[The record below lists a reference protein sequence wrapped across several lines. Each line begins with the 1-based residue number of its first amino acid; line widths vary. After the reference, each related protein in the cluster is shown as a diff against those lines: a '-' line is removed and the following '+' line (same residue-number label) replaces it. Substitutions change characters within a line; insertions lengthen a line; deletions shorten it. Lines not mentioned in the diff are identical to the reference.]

1 LKLIILFGR
10 RGGVGE
16 GANVL
21 YARASYIYTY
31 AVFVESD
38 GLQVRVKQQLFG
50 VNVDWRLS
58 LAFTAQVPFR
68 IDQPPEFRP

>member
-1 LKLIILFGR
+1 MSGR
-10 RGGVGE
+10 GQM
-16 GANVL
+16 
-21 YARASYIYTY
+21 SYMHVRRTY